1 MSCEDALRQSL
12 AAAQVLLGAGE
23 VWVVRV
29 NEGRLEV
36 VAGSGA
42 PSAAGDLIREALAE
56 QAPQQGAGWLALPLQ
71 RGSAAF
77 VARRRASFEGPELQ
91 AACGVALA
99 IARHLPSGPGAHAS
113 PRAGRYGLR
122 GQSPRLLEVV
132 ERLERFA
139 PFALPVWIHGESGT
153 GKELVARALHA
164 ASGREGPWVAVNLG
178 ALAEDLLS
186 AELFGAERGAYTGA
200 HETRRGVFELAHRGT
215 LFLDEVA
222 DASPAVQAALLRVLE
237 SGTLRRVGGARELQV
252 DVRVLCASHRDLG
265 QEVAGGR
272 FREDLFY
279 RLAALE
285 LRLPALRERPEDVAL
300 LARHFLAEAQ
310 RSGRGAGASLTP
322 AALRALEAHPWPGNV
337 RQLRNAVERALAV
350 AQSTLLSPADFGL
363 ASGAPRGEG
372 SLATLE
378 REAIEAALAAHSTLT
393 AAAKALGINR
403 RTLGRRMERHKI
415 RRPR

>member
-1 MSCEDALRQSL
+1 MRLS
-12 AAAQVLLGAGE
+12 
-23 VWVVRV
+23 
-29 NEGRLEV
+29 EGRLQV
-36 VAGSGA
+36 VVGSEA
-42 PSAAGDLIREALAE
+42 PIPAADLIREALAE

-77 VARRRASFEGPELQ
+77 VARRAASFEGPELQ

-99 IARHLPSGPGAHAS
+99 IARHLPSEPLARGRGAHPGS
-113 PRAGRYGLR
+113 SAGRYGLW
-122 GQSPRLLEVV
+122 GQSPRLREVV

-200 HETRRGVFELAHRGT
+200 HETRCGVFELAHTGT

-237 SGTLRRVGGARELQV
+237 SGRLRRVGGSGELQV

-265 QEVAGGR
+265 QAVAAGR

-279 RLAALE
+279 RLTALE
-285 LRLPALRERPEDVAL
+285 LRLPALRERPQDVAL
-300 LARHFLAEAQ
+300 LARHFLSEAQ
-310 RSGRGAGASLTP
+310 RSGRGAGVSLTP

-350 AQSTLLSPADFGL
+350 ASGPLLSPADFGL
-363 ASGAPRGEG
+363 AADAPRAEG

-393 AAAKALGINR
+393 AAAKALGIDR
-403 RTLGRRMERHKI
+403 RTLGRRMQRHKI